1 MKKIN
6 IVAWHNAGGLSRD
19 VDILVSALCPDEFD
33 ITLNG
38 QPVSEA
44 PILNRRIYHRIRN
57 RGKAVFN
64 LHNKS
69 KPPYDINLFVEDIVP
84 GLFGFAYENFFL
96 PNPEWFKPN
105 QRKHLAGI
113 DRVLCKTR
121 SAVSIY
127 EAMGSKCVFISFT
140 SDDRLDNEVT
150 RRHDG
155 ACLHLAGRSWQKGTR
170 ALTDLWQQHPEW
182 PTLRVVQNA
191 KTYRHSN
198 VAPVRA
204 SNIDH
209 ILEHVDDK
217 SLKHLQNSH
226 RIHLCPSEAE
236 GFGHCIAEA
245 MSCRALTL
253 TTNAPP
259 MNELIAPERG
269 LLVNY
274 SRSAPQCAGDA
285 FFVNPDD
292 LKDKVH
298 KIFDMTE
305 AQISQLGDSARSW
318 YELNDREFRKTFAAA
333 LSE

>member
-19 VDILVSALCPDEFD
+19 VDILVSALSPDEFD

-38 QPVSEA
+38 QPVGEA
-44 PILNRRIYHRIRN
+44 PILKRRIYHRIRN
-57 RGKAVFN
+57 RGKTVF
-64 LHNKS
+64 HRHHS
-69 KPPYDINLFVEDIVP
+69 ESPPYDINLFVEDIVP
-84 GLFGFAYENFFL
+84 GLLGFASKNFFM
-96 PNPEWFKPN
+96 PNPEWFKSN

-121 SAVSIY
+121 SAVSTY
-127 EAMGSKCVFISFT
+127 EAMGSSCVFTSFT
-140 SDDRLDNEVT
+140 SDDRLDSAVT
-150 RRHDG
+150 RRHDK
-155 ACLHLAGRSWQKGTR
+155 ACLHLAGRSWQKGTG

-191 KTYRHSN
+191 KTYHQSS
-198 VAPVRA
+198 VAPVKA

-209 ILEHVDDK
+209 ILAHVDDK
-217 SLKHLQNSH
+217 NLRHLQNSH

-269 LLVNY
+269 VLVAY
-274 SRSAPQCAGDA
+274 SRSTPQCAGEA
-285 FFVNPDD
+285 FFVNPED

-298 KIFDMTE
+298 KILNMSD
-305 AQISQLGDSARSW
+305 AQISQLGESARSW
-318 YELNDREFRKTFAAA
+318 YEINDREFRKTIAVA